1 MAIRGTGNTY
11 WGRLCRPEVK
21 ELCSS
26 SASLIYNKWLRSSLS
41 PVVLQYVRQELPH
54 CSNLLSV
61 DPVLTG
67 LKARNRLVVGLLGSQ
82 VMKELVWSCC
92 RKQFVVRNEKPE
104 GRRPIGRPRSRW
116 EDNIK
121 MDVQ

>member
-26 SASLIYNKWLRSSLS
+26 SASLIYNKWLLPSLS
-41 PVVLQYVRQELPH
+41 PVVLQFVRQDPPH
-54 CSNLLSV
+54 CCNLLSV

-67 LKARNRLVVGLLGSQ
+67 LKSLNRLVVGLLGSQ
-82 VMKELVWSCC
+82 IMKELV
-92 RKQFVVRNEKPE
+92 
-104 GRRPIGRPRSRW
+104 
-116 EDNIK
+116 
-121 MDVQ
+121 